1 MGLLDRIVVVVDDDD
16 QSRETISTLLR
27 TSGYLAFGVHDGP
40 EALNYLG
47 MGLRPCAIV
56 VNLDERA
63 AMRFR
68 AAQITEPRLATIPV
82 VVGAR
87 LGQEPDIP
95 GGDHTPDVSRVLE
108 VVREYCAGRTGR
120 SVRGRAHLHV
130 ARRTRA

>member
-1 MGLLDRIVVVVDDDD
+1 VGLLDRIVVVVDDDE
-16 QSRETISTLLR
+16 QSRDTISTVLR

-40 EALNYLG
+40 EALEYLG

-68 AAQITEPRLATIPV
+68 AAQVSEPDLATIPV

-87 LGQEPDIP
+87 LGQRPDIP
-95 GGDHTPDVSRVLE
+95 GGHHAPDIRRVLE
-108 VVREYCAGRTGR
+108 LVRAYCAGRTDR

-130 ARRTRA
+130 ARRPRA

>member
-1 MGLLDRIVVVVDDDD
+1 MALLDRIVVVVDDDD
-16 QSRETISTLLR
+16 QSRETISTVLR

-40 EALNYLG
+40 EALEYLG

-68 AAQITEPRLATIPV
+68 AAQIAEPRLATIPV

-87 LGQEPDIP
+87 LGHKPGIP
-95 GGDHTPDVSRVLE
+95 GGNHAPDVRRLLE
-108 VVREYCAGRTGR
+108 LVRAYCARRTGR
-120 SVRGRAHLHV
+120 TVRGRAHLHV
-130 ARRTRA
+130 ARRPRA